1 MKKHLLL
8 LGLLLLPVSLFAQ
21 GTVQF
26 ANTSTTT
33 MTTNSTATPPA
44 GQVADR
50 VGVTTGVN
58 TYLVGLYIAPQGT
71 TDPLAFSLI
80 GTATNGTVPVSN
92 GRFNGGNPF
101 AIAGNTGQTIAFQI
115 RAWQFNAGAT
125 YEAATADGVY
135 RGVSAIGFVTP
146 ATGTQTTPALFGTS
160 AGQLSSG
167 FVLTPNAIPE
177 PSSIALGLL
186 GLGAIALFRRRK

>member
-8 LGLLLLPVSLFAQ
+8 LGLLLLPVALFAQ
-21 GTVQF
+21 GHVSF
-26 ANTSTTT
+26 ANTSSTL
-33 MTTNSTATPPA
+33 MTTNSGPTPPA
-44 GQVADR
+44 GQLPNQA
-50 VGVTTGVN
+50 GVTTGVN

-71 TDPLAFSLI
+71 SDPNAFTLV

-101 AIAGNTGQTIAFQI
+101 TIQGNNGETIAFQI
-115 RAWQFNAGAT
+115 RAWTFSAGAT
-125 YEAATADGVY
+125 YELATSPTAY
-135 RGVSAIGFVTP
+135 RGVSGIGEVTP
-146 ATGTQTTPALFGTS
+146 TTGALPPAALFGTG
-160 AGQLSSG
+160 AGQLPSG
-167 FVLTPNAIPE
+167 FVLIPGVPE